1 MHIYIQFMAS
11 ENQVIIV
18 ENCNTLFFSLL
29 IATYVVLLAK
39 LDIL

>member
-1 MHIYIQFMAS
+1 MAS

-18 ENCNTLFFSLL
+18 ENCNCFFFSLL